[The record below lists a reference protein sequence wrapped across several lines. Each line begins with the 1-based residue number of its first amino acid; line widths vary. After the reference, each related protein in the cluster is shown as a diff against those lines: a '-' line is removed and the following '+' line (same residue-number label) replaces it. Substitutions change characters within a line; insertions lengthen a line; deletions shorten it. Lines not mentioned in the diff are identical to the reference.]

1 MNRRTR
7 PSACCAEPARLVPV
21 QNVRESEAEMRNAPM
36 PMQTQTQ
43 TQMQMAPACFED
55 GGTAAPLLSL
65 AIMTVPFQRADF
77 ARVYSPEEALGAGT
91 LFTELELPFLG
102 CGR

>member
-7 PSACCAEPARLVPV
+7 PSACCAGPARVVQTAREVPV
-21 QNVRESEAEMRNAPM
+21 ATESTESRESAK
-36 PMQTQTQ
+36 
-43 TQMQMAPACFED
+43 APAFFKED
-55 GGTAAPLLSL
+55 PFPAWQEEENAAPLLSL

-77 ARVYSPEEALGAGT
+77 ARVYSPEQALGAGT